1 MPVRRGAKPK
11 PDVERYRAVLRRA
24 REVLALCTTRT
35 FDAPEDAFVGAIG
48 ERYGYGAV
56 MSAASKMWA
65 MKLRALG
72 LPDAQHTCGPTLWTV
87 QKTLAEI
94 DDALGGGE

>member
-35 FDAPEDAFVGAIG
+35 FDAPEDGFVAAIC

-56 MSAASKMWA
+56 MGAASKTWA
-65 MKLRALG
+65 LKLRTQG
-72 LPDAQHTCGPTLWTV
+72 LPAGQHTVGPSECTV
-87 QKTLAEI
+87 KLVLAEI